1 MASPKEG
8 DVRRA
13 MFLVMV
19 TAFTWLGMA
28 TAQTA
33 SFDGTFADQQNG
45 VSILFQVGAN
55 GALQGTLSG
64 PNGQFPLQGEFG
76 QGYAYGVVQS
86 TQGPL
91 GFQAQLSADGNSM
104 QIAFF
109 TMDANNQA
117 TQQGQMVL
125 QRMAGGV
132 GQPPLGQP
140 QNPLGGQPQN
150 PLGGQPQNPL
160 GGQPQNPL
168 GGQPQNP
175 LGGQPQNPFGQ
186 QPPGGNPFGA
196 PVTPSGVDW
205 NGTFT
210 GDAGAFVLSVQGAQ
224 GQYVGYLLVQ
234 GQRYPFEAHVD
245 DPATLHGAFQ
255 AGGQQYEFFAD
266 RNGPSVMLSIGQT
279 TYLLEQTSAQ
289 ATP

>member
-1 MASPKEG
+1 M
-8 DVRRA
+8 RRA

-19 TAFTWLGMA
+19 TALAWLGMA

-33 SFDGTFADQQNG
+33 GFDGTFADQQNG
-45 VSILFQVGAN
+45 VSIVFQAGAN
-55 GALQGTLSG
+55 GALQGVLTG
-64 PNGQFPLQGEFG
+64 PNGQFPLQGESS
-76 QGYAYGVVQS
+76 QGYAYGVIQS

-91 GFQAQLSADGNSM
+91 GFQAQLSADGNSV

-117 TQQGQMVL
+117 TQQGQMLL
-125 QRMAGGV
+125 QRVAGGV
-132 GQPPLGQP
+132 TQPPLGQP

-168 GGQPQNP
+168 GGQQPP
-175 LGGQPQNPFGQ
+175 LGGQQDPFGQ
-186 QPPGGNPFGA
+186 QPQNPFGA
-196 PVTPSGVDW
+196 PVTPAGADW
-205 NGTFT
+205 TGTFT
-210 GDAGAFVLSVQGAQ
+210 GDAGNFVLSVQGAQ

-245 DPATLHGAFQ
+245 APATLHGSFLVN
-255 AGGQQYEFFAD
+255 GQPYEFFAD
-266 RNGPSVMLSIGQT
+266 RNGPSVTLSIGQT

>member
-1 MASPKEG
+1 M
-8 DVRRA
+8 RRA
-13 MFLVMV
+13 MFLMMV
-19 TAFTWLGMA
+19 TAFAWLGMA

-64 PNGQFPLQGEFG
+64 PNGQFPLQGESS

-91 GFQAQLSADGNSM
+91 GFQAQLSADGNSI
-104 QIAFF
+104 QISFF
-109 TMDANNQA
+109 TADANNQA

-160 GGQPQNPL
+160 GGQPQNP
-168 GGQPQNP
+168 
-175 LGGQPQNPFGQ
+175 FGQ
-186 QPPGGNPFGA
+186 QTPGGNPFGA

-210 GDAGAFVLSVQGAQ
+210 GDAGAFVLSVQGSQ